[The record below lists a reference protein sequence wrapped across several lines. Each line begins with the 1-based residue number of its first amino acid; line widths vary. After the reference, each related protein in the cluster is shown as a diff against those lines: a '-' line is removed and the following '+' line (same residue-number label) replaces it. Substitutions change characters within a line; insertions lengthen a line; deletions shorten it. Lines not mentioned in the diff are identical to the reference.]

1 MGSSNFF
8 ELRTPRDMH
17 KKAERELEI
26 MQSDLNT
33 DTIFNFFVT
42 AYHIKDYVEKQGT
55 VSNAAIKSM
64 YDDNDFKM
72 CQFICNKGK
81 HLVLTKNDPDTKAVY
96 KPGAL
101 YGSAL
106 YNTAIFNE
114 SSSYKFFVDGQEVN
128 FIELGKTLI
137 EKWDKFF
144 IENNI

>member
-8 ELRTPRDMH
+8 ELETPRDMYR
-17 KKAERELEI
+17 KAKRELER

-33 DTIFNFFVT
+33 DTIFNYFVT
-42 AYHIKDYVEKQGT
+42 VYHIIDYVKRQET
-55 VSNAAIKSM
+55 VSSAAIDSM

-81 HLVLTKNDPDTKAVY
+81 HLVLTENDPATKAIY

-101 YGSAL
+101 YGSAP
-106 YNTAIFNE
+106 YNTARYNE
-114 SSSYKFFVDGQEVN
+114 SSSYKFFVDEQEVN
-128 FIELGKTLI
+128 FIELGKRLI

-144 IENNI
+144 IENSI